1 MSADTKPSLN
11 APHGQLRT
19 TRRRLLAGAGAV
31 AAAAAVAP
39 LAVACQQ
46 QPTSKKSG
54 PAKVVV
60 MTDSHEFGDDD
71 RKLLQDTTKIEI
83 ELVEADLT
91 RLYAMYAAGNPPDI
105 FRVQAAGIPQ
115 YISRRMLKDLQP
127 YFANSKVLKI
137 DDLAPANNF
146 YKSDGKKVGTGDLYG
161 MVKDWSPDFTLYA
174 YKKPFAEAGVTVP
187 SDSQP
192 LTYDELAAIA
202 KKVNKKQGG
211 KRTYWGFVHSNN
223 DQWIDRTAM
232 NMLAEKNQSLYS
244 ADFSKLVIA
253 TNPETLKVVRYLFD
267 LAKDDV
273 HQNPLDPSPNWMG
286 ADFNEGQIAIL
297 QYGFWYSA
305 MAESD
310 KTKGNVVFLPAPTW
324 SGVRRDPTMTAT
336 GWVISSQTKDPDAA
350 WAVFEQYMGGK
361 PAQDRAKSGWGVPG
375 LKSMYPLMPQETPF
389 QKQVQKVLQAE
400 LKQSEFTL
408 AFNPYIGEETFAT
421 SWKKHLE
428 PALKGSISFDK
439 FVANI
444 EADINTAI
452 ADGKRIAGN
461 N

>member
-146 YKSDGKKVGTGDLYG
+146 YKSDGKKVGSGDLYG

-174 YKKPFAEAGVTVP
+174 YKAVR
-187 SDSQP
+187 
-192 LTYDELAAIA
+192 
-202 KKVNKKQGG
+202 GG
-211 KRTYWGFVHSNN
+211 GRDG
-223 DQWIDRTAM
+223 
-232 NMLAEKNQSLYS
+232 
-244 ADFSKLVIA
+244 
-253 TNPETLKVVRYLFD
+253 PE
-267 LAKDDV
+267 
-273 HQNPLDPSPNWMG
+273 
-286 ADFNEGQIAIL
+286 
-297 QYGFWYSA
+297 
-305 MAESD
+305 
-310 KTKGNVVFLPAPTW
+310 
-324 SGVRRDPTMTAT
+324 
-336 GWVISSQTKDPDAA
+336 
-350 WAVFEQYMGGK
+350 
-361 PAQDRAKSGWGVPG
+361 
-375 LKSMYPLMPQETPF
+375 
-389 QKQVQKVLQAE
+389 
-400 LKQSEFTL
+400 
-408 AFNPYIGEETFAT
+408 
-421 SWKKHLE
+421 
-428 PALKGSISFDK
+428 
-439 FVANI
+439 
-444 EADINTAI
+444 
-452 ADGKRIAGN
+452 
-461 N
+461 